1 MIGGVPEILKGAKV
15 LRVDVYT
22 KSRRIEVLVSSDKL
36 IPASSIAEIEKQF
49 AESFKLDSFEIKVK
63 YAVSMTLR
71 EIFNEYWESL
81 AFEVNR
87 RVASSIGI
95 FSGCSWELHENK
107 LLVKLKTQ
115 GCEILKLHKCDKLIE
130 HIVEESFSRKIKV
143 EFEDFAAIEALKDE
157 YLEFKE
163 NEEAKLARIFE
174 EERRNDVKNGNGR
187 NGNGRNGNGRNR
199 EKQKQDEDAQ
209 NGEVIAVI
217 HGKNFSDGF
226 VKISE
231 INEYSG
237 KVAFCGDIF
246 SVDFREIRGG
256 RYICIFDAT
265 DYSSSITVKLFIEK
279 GDIDARKEQIRENIA
294 VKVRG
299 EAQYDKFSREITVAA
314 SDVVEIKRELRCDA
328 AAEKRVELHLHTQM
342 SAMDAVTPAGKFIE
356 RASQWGHKA
365 IAITDHGVV
374 QAFPDAYEAAKKHK
388 IKVIYGIEC
397 YLADDGA
404 PVVYNSNSYSVD
416 EEFAVLDIE
425 TTGLNAKKD
434 KITEIAAVKVKK
446 GSITG
451 RFSSFV
457 NPGISIPDNI
467 KKLTG
472 ISDEMVMDSPPIREV
487 LPDLLDFIGNLPIV
501 AHNSP
506 FDMGFIKHSAQNMG
520 ILIANPVIDTLQMSR
535 RMFPRL
541 ERHRLD
547 AVAKHL
553 GIKQENHHR
562 AQGDSEAAA
571 KIFSTCIEMLKKKGV
586 KTLDDMHSFFSITGD
601 SGSVETYHA
610 IILIKNHT
618 GLKNLYRLV
627 SDSHIKYFYK
637 KPRIPKSLIV
647 ENRDGL
653 LLGSACEAG
662 ELYTAIINGKSDEEL
677 AKIAGFYD
685 YLEIQPLCN
694 NRFLINSGR
703 VNSLEEL
710 KNANRKVVELGEML
724 KKPVAATC
732 DVHFL
737 DPRDEVFRRILMAGQ
752 GYEEADNQAPLYFRT
767 TDEMLDEFAYLGME
781 KAREIVIE
789 NTCKIADMIE
799 DIVPIPEG
807 TFPPKIEG
815 AETEIREIAQS
826 RAREIYGEPLPEI
839 VEKRLWKELNS
850 IILNGFSVMYIIARK
865 LVAKSLSDG
874 YLVGSRG
881 SVGSSLVAY
890 LAGITE
896 VNSLP
901 PHYVCPACKYSEFI
915 TDGSFGCG
923 FDLPDKECPSCKEL
937 LKKDGNDIPFETFLG
952 FEGDKEPDID
962 LNFSGEYQPA
972 AHKYAEELFGCGH
985 VYRAGTIA
993 TIADKTAYG
1002 FVKNYLD
1009 EKGIAASNAEINRLV
1024 KGCAGVKKTT
1034 GQHPGGIMIVPQ
1046 DKEIFDFCPIQ
1057 HPADDSGSNVITTH
1071 FDYHSISGRLL
1082 KLDILGHDDPTMIK
1096 MLEDLTG
1103 IDAKGIPL
1111 GEERT
1116 MEIFRS
1122 TEPLG
1127 VRPEDIG
1134 CEVGTIAIPEFGTKF
1149 VRQMLVDTRPTTF
1162 SELVRISGLSHG
1174 TDVWLNNAQ
1183 DIIKSNIATL
1193 TEVICTRDDIM
1204 LYLIHK
1210 GLPAKTAFKIMED
1223 VRKGK
1228 GLKAEYEE
1236 LMKQS
1241 GIPGWY
1247 AESCRKIKYMFP
1259 KAHAAAYVMMAFRI
1273 AWFKVYY
1280 PEAFYVAYF
1289 TVRADEFD
1297 AELMTHGQDRIRNK
1311 IAELEKKGNDMQPK
1325 EKNMLTILEVVNEMY
1340 SRGIKFLPVDLY
1352 KSDPAKF
1359 EITPQG
1365 IRPPL
1370 NALQGL
1376 GISAAQNIA
1385 AARGEGEFLS
1395 IDDLRI
1401 KAKVSK
1407 TVIEILKKHGCL
1419 EGMPESNQIS
1429 LFGFLEGA

>member
-1 MIGGVPEILKGAKV
+1 MIGGVPEILKSAKV

-22 KSRRIEVLVSSDKL
+22 KSRRIEVLASSDKL
-36 IPASSIAEIEKQF
+36 IPAQSIAEIEKQF
-49 AESFKLDSFEIKVK
+49 AESFKLDSFEIKMK
-63 YAVSMTLR
+63 YTVSMTLR
-71 EIFNEYWESL
+71 EIFNKYWESL

-95 FSGCSWELHENK
+95 FSGCIWELHENK
-107 LLVKLKTQ
+107 LLVKLKTK
-115 GCEILKLHKCDKLIE
+115 GSEILKLHKCDKLIE
-130 HIVEESFSRKIKV
+130 HIVEDSFSRKVKV

-163 NEEAKLARIFE
+163 HEEAKLVKIFEE
-174 EERRNDVKNGNGR
+174 EERRNGVKNRNER
-187 NGNGRNGNGRNR
+187 NGNGKNR
-199 EKQKQDEDAQ
+199 EKQKQKRDECAQ

-217 HGKNFSDGF
+217 HGKNFSDEF
-226 VKISE
+226 VKIGE
-231 INEYSG
+231 ITEYSG

-256 RYICIFDAT
+256 RCVCLFDIT
-265 DYSSSITVKLFIEK
+265 DYSGSVTVKLFIEK
-279 GDIDARKEQIRENIA
+279 DDIDARKEQIKENIA

-299 EAQYDKFSREITVAA
+299 EAQYDKFSREITVAV
-314 SDVVEIKRELRCDA
+314 SDVVEIKRELRCDT

-342 SAMDAVTPAGKFIE
+342 SAMDAVTPLDKLIE

-404 PVVYNSNSYSVD
+404 PVVYNPNGYSVD

-434 KITEIAAVKVKK
+434 KITEIAVVKVKN
-446 GSITG
+446 GSVTE
-451 RFSSFV
+451 RFSTFV

-487 LPDLLDFIGNLPIV
+487 LPDMLDFIGNLPIV

-506 FDMGFIKHSAQNMG
+506 FDMGFIKHSAENMG

-586 KTLDDMHSFFSITGD
+586 KTLDDMHSFFSIAGD
-601 SGSVETYHA
+601 SGNVETYHA

-710 KNANRKVVELGEML
+710 KNANRKVVELGDRL

-767 TDEMLDEFAYLGME
+767 TDEMLDEFAYLGTE

-789 NTCKIADMIE
+789 NTCGIADMIE
-799 DIVPIPEG
+799 DIAPIPDG

-826 RAREIYGEPLPEI
+826 RAREIYGDPLPGI

-915 TDGSFGCG
+915 TDGSAGCG
-923 FDLPDKECPSCKEL
+923 FDLPDKECPLCKEL

-972 AHKYAEELFGCGH
+972 AHKYAEELFGHGH

-993 TIADKTAYG
+993 TIADTA
-1002 FVKNYLD
+1002 
-1009 EKGIAASNAEINRLV
+1009 S
-1024 KGCAGVKKTT
+1024 
-1034 GQHPGGIMIVPQ
+1034 
-1046 DKEIFDFCPIQ
+1046 
-1057 HPADDSGSNVITTH
+1057 
-1071 FDYHSISGRLL
+1071 
-1082 KLDILGHDDPTMIK
+1082 
-1096 MLEDLTG
+1096 
-1103 IDAKGIPL
+1103 
-1111 GEERT
+1111 
-1116 MEIFRS
+1116 
-1122 TEPLG
+1122 
-1127 VRPEDIG
+1127 
-1134 CEVGTIAIPEFGTKF
+1134 
-1149 VRQMLVDTRPTTF
+1149 
-1162 SELVRISGLSHG
+1162 
-1174 TDVWLNNAQ
+1174 
-1183 DIIKSNIATL
+1183 
-1193 TEVICTRDDIM
+1193 
-1204 LYLIHK
+1204 
-1210 GLPAKTAFKIMED
+1210 
-1223 VRKGK
+1223 
-1228 GLKAEYEE
+1228 
-1236 LMKQS
+1236 
-1241 GIPGWY
+1241 
-1247 AESCRKIKYMFP
+1247 
-1259 KAHAAAYVMMAFRI
+1259 
-1273 AWFKVYY
+1273 
-1280 PEAFYVAYF
+1280 
-1289 TVRADEFD
+1289 
-1297 AELMTHGQDRIRNK
+1297 
-1311 IAELEKKGNDMQPK
+1311 
-1325 EKNMLTILEVVNEMY
+1325 
-1340 SRGIKFLPVDLY
+1340 
-1352 KSDPAKF
+1352 
-1359 EITPQG
+1359 
-1365 IRPPL
+1365 
-1370 NALQGL
+1370 
-1376 GISAAQNIA
+1376 
-1385 AARGEGEFLS
+1385 
-1395 IDDLRI
+1395 
-1401 KAKVSK
+1401 
-1407 TVIEILKKHGCL
+1407 
-1419 EGMPESNQIS
+1419 
-1429 LFGFLEGA
+1429 